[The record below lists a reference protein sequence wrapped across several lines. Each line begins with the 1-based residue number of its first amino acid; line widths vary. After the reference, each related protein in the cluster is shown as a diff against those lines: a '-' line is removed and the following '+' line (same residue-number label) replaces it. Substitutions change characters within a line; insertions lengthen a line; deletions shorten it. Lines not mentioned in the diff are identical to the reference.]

1 MTSVA
6 RKIRV
11 LLLTDEMEVG
21 GTQRQMVAIAKHL
34 DRHRFEPTV
43 VFFRNPSFFVDELKQ
58 AGVNVI
64 QIQKRGRLDFG
75 FVWRLRQVLSQEK
88 FDVIQCF
95 AFSGELWGAVSR
107 WLLPRGQR
115 PALISS
121 VRGVYVWYARW
132 QWRLKTWVSG
142 QSQRVIA
149 NSRMGAH
156 YACQQMGLPESAI
169 HITYNGVHVAQP
181 DTQAALALRAELN
194 VPLGGVLVLFVGRL
208 VEIKDVPTLL
218 RAVAKLHHQWPTLR
232 VALAGDG
239 PMRAALTQ
247 QVAELALQSV
257 VYFLGQRADIAELI
271 CAADIMVL
279 PSQREGLS
287 NVILEGMMGAK
298 PVVAS
303 RAGGTVELIE
313 HNRTGLLFD
322 VGDHDGLALALAQL
336 ANDAPL
342 RCELGQSALKYAQT
356 QFGTQAMV
364 HAYEKHYSQALTDL
378 LKTR

>member
-1 MTSVA
+1 MTLAS

-21 GTQRQMVAIAKHL
+21 GTQRQMVSIANHL

-43 VFFRNPSFFVDELKQ
+43 IFFRNSSFFVDELKQ
-58 AGVNVI
+58 AGVQVI
-64 QIQKRGRLDFG
+64 QIPKRGRLDLG
-75 FVWRLRQVLSQEK
+75 FVWRLRQTLKREK
-88 FDVIQCF
+88 FDVMQCF
-95 AFSGELWGAVSR
+95 AFSGELWGAVAGR
-107 WLLPRGQR
+107 LLSPAQR

-132 QWRLKTWVSG
+132 QWRLKKWVSSH
-142 QSQRVIA
+142 SQRVIA
-149 NSRMGAH
+149 NSRMGAQ
-156 YACQQMGLPESAI
+156 YACQEMGLPESAI
-169 HITYNGVHVAQP
+169 HITYNGVRPAQP
-181 DTQAALALRAELN
+181 DTQAALALRIQLR
-194 VPLGGVLVLFVGRL
+194 VPSNGILVLFVGRL

-218 RAVAKLHHQWPTLR
+218 RAVARLHHQVPVLR

-239 PMRAALTQ
+239 PMREALTQ

-257 VYFLGQRADIAELI
+257 VHFLGQREDVAELI

-279 PSQREGLS
+279 PSLREGLS

-303 RAGGTVELIE
+303 RAGGNVELIE

-322 VGDHDGLALALAQL
+322 IGDDAGLACALDQL
-336 ANDAPL
+336 VNDGPL
-342 RCELGQSALKYAQT
+342 RAKLGQSALQYAQA
-356 QFGTQAMV
+356 QFGTEAMV
-364 HAYEKHYSQALTDL
+364 HAYEKHYSEAFTDS
-378 LKTR
+378 LKKR